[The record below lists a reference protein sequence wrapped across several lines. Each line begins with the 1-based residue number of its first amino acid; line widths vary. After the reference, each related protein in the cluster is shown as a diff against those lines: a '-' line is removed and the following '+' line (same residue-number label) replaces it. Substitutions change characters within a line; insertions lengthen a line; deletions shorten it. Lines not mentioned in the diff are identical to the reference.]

1 MKELNKRIITSIG
14 LLIALLLSIQN
25 FYFLCIF
32 LFIFNWEV
40 LFEFFSISKKIFKN
54 KKLQN
59 FIFLLIII
67 LYLLIFSY
75 QILNPFVSNNSSK
88 LLLLFLIFSTC
99 ISSDIGGYIF
109 GKVIKG
115 KKLTKISPKKTYSG
129 MIGSYLLSLIVNS
142 LFFINKMDFMN
153 MFVITLTISS
163 LSQLGDLSISLM
175 KRKAKIKDTG
185 KLLPGHGGFL
195 DRFDGLFL
203 ALPVST
209 ILFN

>member
-32 LFIFNWEV
+32 LFIFNWEI

-54 KKLQN
+54 KKLPN

-99 ISSDIGGYIF
+99 ISSDIGGYNF

>member
-54 KKLQN
+54 KKLPN

>member
-54 KKLQN
+54 KKLPN
-59 FIFLLIII
+59 FIFFLFII

-99 ISSDIGGYIF
+99 ILRIYGYIF

-115 KKLTKISPKKTYSG
+115 KKLTKLVQK
-129 MIGSYLLSLIVNS
+129 N
-142 LFFINKMDFMN
+142 LFRN
-153 MFVITLTISS
+153 
-163 LSQLGDLSISLM
+163 
-175 KRKAKIKDTG
+175 
-185 KLLPGHGGFL
+185 
-195 DRFDGLFL
+195 DRFIFTF
-203 ALPVST
+203 SYSK
-209 ILFN
+209 